1 MLRYDATK
9 SFWKQYQKL
18 SPKTQSQ
25 FDTRLKLF
33 IVDQANPKLKSH
45 PLKGKYKGYWSIN
58 ITGDIRALY
67 CWEADELIIFT
78 HIGTHSA
85 LYG

>member
-9 SFWKQYQKL
+9 SFWKQYRKL
-18 SPKTQSQ
+18 TPNIQNQ
-25 FDTRLKLF
+25 FDSRLKLF
-33 IVDQANPKLKSH
+33 IFDQSHPRLKAH

-58 ITGDIRALY
+58 ITGDIRAIY
-67 CWEADELIIFT
+67 YWEADEHIVFT
-78 HIGTHSA
+78 HLGTHSE